1 MYCRWMDQAIGKGKS
16 KNCIH
21 KTTSR
26 LIKDIF
32 GITILF
38 YILLLLHLLGNWACL
53 KGHIAIY

>member
-1 MYCRWMDQAIGKGKS
+1 MDQAIGKGKS

-38 YILLLLHLLGNWACL
+38 YILLLLNLLGNWACL

>member
-16 KNCIH
+16 KIAFI
-21 KTTSR
+21 KLR
-26 LIKDIF
+26 LIKNIF

-38 YILLLLHLLGNWACL
+38 YILLLLHLLGIWACL